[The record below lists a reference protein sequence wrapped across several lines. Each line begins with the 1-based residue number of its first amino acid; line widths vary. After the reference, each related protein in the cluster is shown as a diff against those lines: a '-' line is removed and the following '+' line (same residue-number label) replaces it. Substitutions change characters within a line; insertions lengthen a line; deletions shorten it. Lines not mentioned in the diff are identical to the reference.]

1 MFDQR
6 NSFQSVRLSQLDLS
20 ASSSYCGLDHLLTIA
35 PAVDDLTE
43 SDRSKDCSEADNS
56 NGQREVQMLH
66 FLHWKH
72 DSLNPSVF
80 YGYLVDSRQIL
91 VQCDGDLN
99 FIARLVFI

>member
-1 MFDQR
+1 MNFLLQMSLEMHFHSMFDQR

-66 FLHWKH
+66 FLH
-72 DSLNPSVF
+72 
-80 YGYLVDSRQIL
+80 
-91 VQCDGDLN
+91 
-99 FIARLVFI
+99 